1 MQCKCTACIQYSTLQ
16 SLSQSYTK
24 IGILDTRGRLPVLIS
39 EILYLSPEFLWLIH
53 TWYLIVLG
61 YIHARVDS
69 SAEGN
74 NKFQHVRS
82 CAVSVPAVG

>member
-1 MQCKCTACIQYSTLQ
+1 M
-16 SLSQSYTK
+16 
-24 IGILDTRGRLPVLIS
+24 LDTRGRLPVLIS
-39 EILYLSPEFLWLIH
+39 KVFYLSPEFLWLIH

-69 SAEGN
+69 SAERN

-82 CAVSVPAVG
+82 CAVAVAVG